1 MGVSI
6 SPVWILEMTTNV
18 SESERDTDRKIDR
31 QIDWQ
36 IDGQIDGQKER
47 QIERQIDRNTHHA
60 IVSGHAGV
68 NSLHYMLI
76 FASTKWESQVHL
88 QLRYYVSAMLHCRYC
103 N

>member
-47 QIERQIDRNTHHA
+47 QIERQIDRNQLHTMPSSA
-60 IVSGHAGV
+60 AMLVSIA
-68 NSLHYMLI
+68 SLYAHLCLNEVGKPS
-76 FASTKWESQVHL
+76 APSTKVL
-88 QLRYYVSAMLHCRYC
+88 CKRYVAL
-103 N
+103 